1 MRNITNND
9 FKNPEKPKFKYL
21 GFKYSGAKLFNML
34 LLQNDMEKYPFT
46 LIFFL
51 LLSFNKSVK
60 ILWIKAKY
68 TDGTDDT
75 DYKSLGI

>member
-34 LLQNDMEKYPFT
+34 LLQIRETKDPNAFKTMSKD
-46 LIFFL
+46 
-51 LLSFNKSVK
+51 
-60 ILWIKAKY
+60 WIWKNIPSY
-68 TDGTDDT
+68 
-75 DYKSLGI
+75 